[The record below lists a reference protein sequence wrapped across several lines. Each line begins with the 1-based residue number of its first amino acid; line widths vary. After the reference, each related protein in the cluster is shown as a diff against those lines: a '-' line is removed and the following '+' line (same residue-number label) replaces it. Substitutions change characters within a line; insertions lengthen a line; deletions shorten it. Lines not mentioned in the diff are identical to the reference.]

1 MCSSFQEVALIIYYR
16 KPNRYSFNAL
26 VGALETTP
34 KLGKLDVYFLTE
46 KDNIIEKLDILARKY
61 GKVVFT
67 CSLMSSQV
75 FETAEIIKKIKSKL
89 DSRKIILV
97 AGGPHPTG
105 DPLGTLNLGFDIVF
119 RGESEETFIEF
130 MEKII
135 ANDDWKFIRGISYFE
150 NSKLVSNLPA
160 RPVDINNFPPFSV
173 KYKKFGPIE
182 ITRGCPFVCKFC
194 QTPFIFGV
202 KPRHRSVS
210 AVCKYVKMMLKENK
224 TDIRFISPN
233 AFAYGSSDGR
243 QINIEALENLLKSI
257 REVIGNKGRIFF
269 GTFPS
274 EVRPEFVIPETV
286 ELVKR
291 YCNNDNLVIGG
302 QTGSE
307 RMLKFIHRG
316 HSVEDIYKAV
326 EITIKLGL
334 KANVDFIFGLPGET
348 EEDKIQTLDV
358 IKDLTKMG
366 ARIHAHTFI
375 PLVGTPFG
383 SMKPGK
389 IDEKTRREIQRL
401 ISGGK
406 LYGEWEKQEHIAMA
420 TKRS

>member
-1 MCSSFQEVALIIYYR
+1 
-16 KPNRYSFNAL
+16 
-26 VGALETTP
+26 
-34 KLGKLDVYFLTE
+34 
-46 KDNIIEKLDILARKY
+46 
-61 GKVVFT
+61 
-67 CSLMSSQV
+67 
-75 FETAEIIKKIKSKL
+75 
-89 DSRKIILV
+89 
-97 AGGPHPTG
+97 
-105 DPLGTLNLGFDIVF
+105 
-119 RGESEETFIEF
+119 
-130 MEKII
+130 
-135 ANDDWKFIRGISYFE
+135 
-150 NSKLVSNLPA
+150 
-160 RPVDINNFPPFSV
+160 
-173 KYKKFGPIE
+173 
-182 ITRGCPFVCKFC
+182 
-194 QTPFIFGV
+194 
-202 KPRHRSVS
+202 
-210 AVCKYVKMMLKENK
+210 MLRENK

-233 AFAYGSSDGR
+233 AFAYGSSDGK
-243 QINIEALENLLKSI
+243 QINIEALEDLLKSI

-274 EVRPEFVIPETV
+274 EVRPEFVIPEAV

-348 EEDKIQTLDV
+348 EEDKIQTLRV

-383 SMKPGK
+383 DMKPGK
-389 IDEKTRREIQRL
+389 IDEKTRKEIQRL
-401 ISGGK
+401 ISQGK
-406 LYGEWEKQEHIAMA
+406 LYGEWEKQERIAMA